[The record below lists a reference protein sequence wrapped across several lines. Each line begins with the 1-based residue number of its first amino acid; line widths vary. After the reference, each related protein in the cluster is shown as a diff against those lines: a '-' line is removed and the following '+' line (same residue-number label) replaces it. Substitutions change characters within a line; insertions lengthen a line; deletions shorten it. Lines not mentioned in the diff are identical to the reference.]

1 MSMISSK
8 IDALRMFK
16 KNKRDV
22 KIKEVMLFTEET
34 VGSLMK
40 LMAILEI
47 GNQTTDKINNTIEST
62 SKEVMGLEI
71 KDNQTIESMPI
82 NLVFKRTTKKVLKNS
97 NQLKTVS
104 NKILNNLCNRNS
116 NLCLTNKPQCKRK
129 QLVKLITFRNILRL
143 YKRMRKQTKQ

>member
-1 MSMISSK
+1 MISSK

-47 GNQTTDKINNTIEST
+47 GIQKTDKINNTIEST

-104 NKILNNLCNRNS
+104 NKILNNQCNRNS